1 MSVAHFSNL
10 RMFNDDLNDG
20 FFSQII
26 YVSTSLTGEVPLS
39 PLFVVHFFRFLIVLP
54 FFISFTLDLPAVFDA
69 LIFLI
74 YLCPFLAS
82 RNKRVFGYLPILF
95 LFLPFLF
102 SYRTVLGMFGMAY
115 LYMCVFAKKPEYRLF
130 VCSALLA
137 NLSSGIVLSWGICV
151 VSSLG
156 HFRRNYKFFDLLF
169 FVVFLGLL
177 GSVIHKY
184 EFMFSSKGALA
195 NGSALERS
203 TLMVSYLNEQYI
215 KFIFYIGIT
224 ALIVMI
230 LTIGVWAKSFSF
242 RRWMFFVG
250 AVPVV
255 FFEGIGLVSYLI
267 CIIILFSNNF
277 RWKSRV
283 LIARTNVK
291 S

>member
-54 FFISFTLDLPAVFDA
+54 FFVSFTLNLPAIFDA
-69 LIFLI
+69 VIFLI
-74 YLCPFLAS
+74 YLSPFLAS
-82 RNKRVFGYLPILF
+82 RNRGIFGYLPVLF
-95 LFLPFLF
+95 LFFPLLF

-115 LYMCVFAKKPEYRLF
+115 LYICVFAKKPEYRLF

-137 NLSSGIVLSWGICV
+137 NLSSGIVLSWGVGV
-151 VSSLG
+151 VASLS
-156 HFRRNYKFFDLLF
+156 HFRKNYRFFDVLF
-169 FVVFLGLL
+169 IIVCLGFI

-184 EFMFSSKGALA
+184 EFMFSSKGAHD
-195 NGSALERS
+195 NGNALERS
-203 TLMVSYLNEQYI
+203 TLMVSYLNEQYV
-215 KFIFYIGIT
+215 KFLFYIGIT
-224 ALIVMI
+224 SLVLMI
-230 LTIGVWAKSFSF
+230 LTVGAWAKSFSF
-242 RRWMFFVG
+242 RRWMFFLG

-267 CIIILFSNNF
+267 CIILLLFNNF
-277 RWKSRV
+277 KWKRLV
-283 LIARTNVK
+283 LN
-291 S
+291 